1 MRFIAWGRITSLV
14 KSNGILCPTLM
25 RDWGQWVQR
34 LCASL
39 VQSHL
44 PNTLLPIITHECISF
59 MWYRVSF
66 RRYLPCYGHLM
77 YYTLLLIIHNLPPL
91 GKLAEIDYSDLQFL
105 DPLGEGG
112 FGMVY
117 KGMWKSRNI
126 FVAIKK
132 QNIINEREVCC
143 CGKLIM

>member
-1 MRFIAWGRITSLV
+1 MSAKVVCIVSPVPPTEHPTS
-14 KSNGILCPTLM
+14 
-25 RDWGQWVQR
+25 D
-34 LCASL
+34 
-39 VQSHL
+39 
-44 PNTLLPIITHECISF
+44 IITHEYISF
-59 MWYRVSF
+59 KWYRVSF
-66 RRYLPCYGHLM
+66 RTYMYLPCYGHLL

-132 QNIINEREVCC
+132 QNIINEREVYC

>member
-1 MRFIAWGRITSLV
+1 
-14 KSNGILCPTLM
+14 
-25 RDWGQWVQR
+25 
-34 LCASL
+34 
-39 VQSHL
+39 
-44 PNTLLPIITHECISF
+44 
-59 MWYRVSF
+59 
-66 RRYLPCYGHLM
+66 M